1 MSVRK
6 PDPLQLTSFVPW
18 AAAHF
23 QTEEIRDRFLH
34 ATAALP
40 ACDVEA
46 EPMRDEVRGA
56 LVRWR
61 PGQFLRLNDIAYAL
75 GGRIIVNSGRGHLVT

>member
-34 ATAALP
+34 AAAALP
-40 ACDVEA
+40 ACDVEV

-56 LVRWR
+56 LVRWTI
-61 PGQFLRLNDIAYAL
+61 RLESRAM
-75 GGRIIVNSGRGHLVT
+75 LVMTVSR